1 MTVSEYRRL
10 SEGTEVWFCR
20 TDPLVGTRSVLAF
33 WPVHRITGEQPPAVS
48 APYASRAP
56 EDDF

>member
-1 MTVSEYRRL
+1 MTVSEHRRL
-10 SEGTEVWFCR
+10 SDGTEVWFCR
-20 TDPLVGTRSVLAF
+20 TDPLVGTRPVLAF
-33 WPVHRITGEQPPAVS
+33 WAVHRITGEQPPTVS